1 MKTSKHEA
9 HAEQLLTKRER
20 AGSREAFVD
29 LVQMHS
35 PQLYQ
40 VSLKIL
46 RNQADAE
53 DNLQNVLIKAYG
65 NIHRFEG
72 RSHISTWL
80 VSIAINEALMRI
92 RSRRPPLFTLDPLNS
107 EGEDSMPIEV
117 IDGHPNPERCY
128 IAKELVAKAFA
139 GLPPSVVDL
148 FIRNKGEGWTQREL
162 ARENGISISSV
173 KSRIFKARERMQ
185 KTLRGGLLTR
195 SKAAA
200 LNTREFQ
207 RIRLESSAAIPFL
220 KDCNSLVGTMSSAN
234 PHSKQTKT
242 LWQT

>member
-1 MKTSKHEA
+1 VKTSKHETD
-9 HAEQLLTKRER
+9 AEQLPTERER
-20 AGSREAFVD
+20 AGSQEAFVD
-29 LVQMHS
+29 LVRMHS

-40 VSLKIL
+40 VSLRIL
-46 RNQADAE
+46 RNHADAE

-92 RSRRPPLFTLDPLNS
+92 RNRRPPPLTLDLLNS
-107 EGEDSMPIEV
+107 EGADSTPTAV
-117 IDGHPNPERCY
+117 IDGPPNPERLY

-139 GLPPSVVDL
+139 ELAPSVVDL

-162 ARENGISISSV
+162 AREKGITIASV
-173 KSRIFKARERMQ
+173 NSRIFKARERMQ
-185 KTLRGGLLTR
+185 KILRGGLLTR
-195 SKAAA
+195 TKEAA

-207 RIRLESSAAIPFL
+207 RMR
-220 KDCNSLVGTMSSAN
+220 
-234 PHSKQTKT
+234 
-242 LWQT
+242 